1 MVVPLNVWLI
11 RENLITVKLMIGEPP
26 IYLWLMF
33 LLWLTPSPVSMLVW
47 GGSNHLEYHRVLR
60 DECINPSCEKPDAM
74 GFDPARPRRHRG
86 SVRCSRLD
94 GRLSSGPRQQAPGRS
109 SSSPGGGQK
118 SRHLKN
124 WFEAT
129 TMGKVTFVYVVIY
142 IYVYLFI
149 YLYII
154 YIYIVVYIND
164 VKIIVITS

>member
-1 MVVPLNVWLI
+1 MA
-11 RENLITVKLMIGEPP
+11 
-26 IYLWLMF
+26 
-33 LLWLTPSPVSMLVW
+33 PSSPHWGFGPDVFTLVDTFPSQHACM

-74 GFDPARPRRHRG
+74 GFDLARPRRHRG

-109 SSSPGGGQK
+109 SSSPGGAKIEASEKLVWSNNNGQTHICVC
-118 SRHLKN
+118 S
-124 WFEAT
+124 
-129 TMGKVTFVYVVIY
+129 Y
-142 IYVYLFI
+142 IYI

-164 VKIIVITS
+164 VKNIVITS

>member
-1 MVVPLNVWLI
+1 MVYKGKSYYCKIDDLGILPF
-11 RENLITVKLMIGEPP
+11 MEPP
-26 IYLWLMF
+26 IYLWPLPLLIGALDLMF

-74 GFDPARPRRHRG
+74 GFDLARPRRHRG

-109 SSSPGGGQK
+109 SSSPGGQK

-129 TMGKVTFVYVVIY
+129 TMGKLTFVYVVIY
-142 IYVYLFI
+142 IY
-149 YLYII
+149 LYII
-154 YIYIVVYIND
+154 YIY
-164 VKIIVITS
+164 T